1 MKRIL
6 SWVLG
11 IPAALII
18 ILAAVANRRPV
29 TFSLD
34 PFSTANPWFSVEVPL
49 FVLLIAAVVLGMLIG
64 GASAWFAQAKWR
76 RAARHAHAEI
86 RQLEAEKAALR
97 REAGALSTSPATTTT
112 RTPEERP

>member
-11 IPAALII
+11 IPAALIV
-18 ILAAVANRRPV
+18 ILVAVANRRAV

-34 PFSTANPWFSVEVPL
+34 PFSTANPWFAAEVPL
-49 FVLLIAAVVLGMLIG
+49 YVLLIAAIVLGMLIG
-64 GASAWFAQAKWR
+64 GTSAWFAQAKWR

-97 REAGALSTSPATTTT
+97 RDAGTVSAPPSTTS